1 MKERGG
7 SETVQCG
14 NLTVTLW
21 QDTRPVLTIA
31 TDAQADLAVQVKRKR
46 KDGSMVSIN
55 CRESVSNYNM
65 YMGGVDR
72 NDQLHGYYHV
82 RLKSKKYYKYI
93 FWVFV

>member
-1 MKERGG
+1 MAFMGVVLFGQTEKGFLYNLKKGLKERGG

-46 KDGSMVSIN
+46 KDGSMVSVNQFQIII
-55 CRESVSNYNM
+55 CTWEE
-65 YMGGVDR
+65 
-72 NDQLHGYYHV
+72 
-82 RLKSKKYYKYI
+82 
-93 FWVFV
+93 